1 MYAGYMVTIHV
12 IIHNRIMK
20 KKISQIY
27 TRYMIHI
34 ISRGL
39 ADEGHRS
46 RKPIRIGKYNIIIPL
61 TWIYSCSALEDLDF
75 LIS

>member
-1 MYAGYMVTIHV
+1 MYAGYMITIHV

-20 KKISQIY
+20 KKNSQIY

-46 RKPIRIGKYNIIIPL
+46 RNQSELVSTI
-61 TWIYSCSALEDLDF
+61 
-75 LIS
+75 